1 MTLRPNRA
9 TLAAAMVKS
18 WGGSK
23 MARGRNELVQVF
35 LLRALKLALGAVAA
49 LALTSPGHAQDYPSK
64 PVRIVVSFAAGGPT
78 DTVARVIGAK
88 LGELLGQQFF
98 VENKA
103 GAGGNLGA
111 DLVAK
116 SPPDGYTL
124 LMATVSTH
132 P

>member
-1 MTLRPNRA
+1 MTSRNGLDAQFWPGFATIA
-9 TLAAAMVKS
+9 TLALTNIAAS
-18 WGGSK
+18 
-23 MARGRNELVQVF
+23 ADDQ
-35 LLRALKLALGAVAA
+35 
-49 LALTSPGHAQDYPSK
+49 YPSK

-98 VENKA
+98 VENRA

-116 SPPDGYTL
+116 SRARRLHAADGDGVDPRHQSRPL
-124 LMATVSTH
+124 QQDAVRSD
-132 P
+132 PRFRRRSRRSA